1 MHLVLF
7 SFLSTRKPGCWMLP
21 FVGQEFSSGLLGPS
35 RVLGCASDPREV
47 QELLLLFNLLWLWP
61 SEVCYCHS

>member
-1 MHLVLF
+1 
-7 SFLSTRKPGCWMLP
+7 MLP